1 MPSHAWLS
9 KEGATLKKKQYKMGN
24 NSKRT
29 RSCRKD
35 ISSCK
40 YFLETLKVSEKTY
53 TYMREVEKKSGIN
66 KKDKKAK
73 NVI

>member
-1 MPSHAWLS
+1 
-9 KEGATLKKKQYKMGN
+9 MGN